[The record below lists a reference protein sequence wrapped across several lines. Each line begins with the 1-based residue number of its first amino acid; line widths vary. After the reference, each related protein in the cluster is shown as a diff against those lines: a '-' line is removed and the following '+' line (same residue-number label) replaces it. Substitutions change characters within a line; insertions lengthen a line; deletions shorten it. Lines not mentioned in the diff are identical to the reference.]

1 MEALDS
7 LVEIFTWVSWGLY
20 TILVII
26 GLPAMYRSIEVFT
39 DDEDIG
45 LAFFAFTMP
54 VVFCAGFGLFVYY
67 APLISGALMAFF
79 VAESL
84 KD

>member
-1 MEALDS
+1 MEALDT
-7 LVEIFTWVSWGLY
+7 LVEMFTWMSWGLY

-26 GLPAMYRSIEVFT
+26 GLPAMYRSIEVFIE
-39 DDEDIG
+39 DEDIW

-54 VVFCAGFGLFVYY
+54 IAFCAGFGVFVYY
-67 APLISGALMAFF
+67 APLISGAIMAFF